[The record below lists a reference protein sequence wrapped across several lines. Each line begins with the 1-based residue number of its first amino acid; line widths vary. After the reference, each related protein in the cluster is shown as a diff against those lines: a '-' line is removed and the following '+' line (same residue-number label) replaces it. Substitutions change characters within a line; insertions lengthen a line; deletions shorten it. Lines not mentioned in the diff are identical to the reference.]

1 MMRRSRSVLLAAGI
15 AHFVTWCCAL
25 AAHAQYPPNR
35 MASLQSPVL
44 AMPER
49 LPPPNAATPLANELA
64 PDFTP
69 WWQEPLLH
77 QLKRNASP
85 LTMTLDNAVLGTLM
99 HSPQVR
105 VLTDSVLVQRSAI
118 MENQARFDMKSFM
131 ETKFVDTSDPVGNLL
146 TTGGAKRFLD
156 QNWNYSGG
164 VRQQTSMGGQLEMA
178 QRFGYQNNNS
188 IFFLPAPQGTSR
200 ITLSLTQPLLNGA
213 GKKYNSSLTVLADI
227 STGIAR
233 DEMSG
238 DLQAL
243 LLDVHRQ
250 YWDLYLQRAALLQKR
265 KLQRGALDIQAE
277 LNARRDTDVLGNQ
290 LVRARAAA
298 ATREA
303 ATIRYE
309 TEVSN
314 AESRLRATLNDPG
327 LIRGGSLELVPV
339 QTPNV
344 GRWPVDLF
352 ESLTTA
358 LQNRAE
364 INQVAKEIKAACV
377 RADVSKNELLP
388 VLNLVMGTYVTG
400 LEGQADMGQAWVDQF
415 TKGRPSYSTGFTFE
429 VPFGNRAANARMQ
442 QRRLELRQTMNQLQ
456 ITTAN
461 IRSDVEIAVREV
473 DTTYRE
479 MVSKYHAMAA
489 DEAEIQYLTERWR
502 LLPGDQ
508 QVAGV
513 VLEDLLDTQERL
525 ATAEF
530 GFTNA
535 LVAYNISLIN
545 LKKVTGTLLE
555 YQEINFGET
564 KVSGL
569 PTMTVEKP
577 PTGSPA
583 PAPQLVPQGPA
594 LIEPSARRNVPVER
608 LPSIR

>member
-1 MMRRSRSVLLAAGI
+1 
-15 AHFVTWCCAL
+15 
-25 AAHAQYPPNR
+25 
-35 MASLQSPVL
+35 MANLQLPVQ

-49 LPPPNAATPLANELA
+49 LPPPYAESPLANELA
-64 PDFTP
+64 PNFTP

-77 QLKRNASP
+77 SLKRDASP
-85 LTMTLDNAVLGTLM
+85 LTMSLDSAVLGTLM

-105 VLTDSVLVQRSAI
+105 VLTDSVLVRRSAI
-118 MENQARFDMKSFM
+118 LENQARFDMTSFM
-131 ETKFVDTSDPVGNLL
+131 ESKFVDTSDPVGNLL

-164 VRQQTSMGGQLEMA
+164 VRRQTSLGGQVEMA

-233 DEMSG
+233 DEMTG
-238 DLQAL
+238 DLQTL

-265 KLQRGALDIQAE
+265 KLQRGALDILAE
-277 LNARRDTDVLGNQ
+277 LNARQNTDVLGNQ

-314 AESRLRATLNDPG
+314 AESRLRATLNDPS
-327 LIRGGSLELVPV
+327 LVRGGCLELVPV
-339 QTPNV
+339 QSPNI
-344 GRWPVDLF
+344 GRWNADLC

-358 LQNRAE
+358 LQYRAE
-364 INQVAKEIKAACV
+364 INQAAKEIKAACV

-400 LEGQADMGQAWVDQF
+400 LEGQANIGQAWVDQF
-415 TKGRPSYSTGFTFE
+415 SQGRPTYSTGFTFE
-429 VPFGNRAANARMQ
+429 IPFGNRAANARMQ

-456 ITTAN
+456 ITTAS

-513 VLEDLLDTQERL
+513 VLEDLLDAQERL

-535 LVAYNISLIN
+535 LVAYNLSLIN

-564 KVSGL
+564 TVSGL
-569 PTMTVEKP
+569 PTMTVEKQPTATPTPLP
-577 PTGSPA
+577 PLA
-583 PAPQLVPQGPA
+583 PQGPT
-594 LIEPSARRNVPVER
+594 LVEPSARRSAPVER
-608 LPSIR
+608 LPTIR